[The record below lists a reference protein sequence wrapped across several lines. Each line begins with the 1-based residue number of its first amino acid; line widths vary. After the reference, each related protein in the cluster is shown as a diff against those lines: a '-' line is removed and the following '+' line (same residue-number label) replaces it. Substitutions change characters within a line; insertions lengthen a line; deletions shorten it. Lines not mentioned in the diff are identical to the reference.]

1 LYYHFASKERLV
13 ATYLERRDRASRALL
28 EGAAR
33 ASRSHAE
40 AALAV
45 FDALERWF
53 RTREFRGCAL
63 TNAVGEG
70 GETVIVAGPITRRHK
85 LAIRAWFVQTCT
97 AAQAREPVALG
108 EMLML
113 LFDGALTSATTRR
126 SPAIAARAREA
137 AALLMQ
143 AHGLKV

>member
-1 LYYHFASKERLV
+1 MV
-13 ATYLERRDRASRALL
+13 AAYLDRRDQTSRALID
-28 EGAAR
+28 GAAR

-40 AALAV
+40 AVLAV
-45 FDALERWF
+45 FGALERWF

-97 AAQAREPVALG
+97 AARAREPLALG

-126 SPAIAARAREA
+126 SPAVAARAREA
-137 AALLMQ
+137 AALLMR
-143 AHGLKV
+143 AHGLEV